1 MKLPIYLDYNATTP
15 TDRRVL
21 EAMLPY
27 FSEHF
32 GNASSKG
39 HPYGWA
45 ADEAVEQARADV
57 AALIGAQP
65 REIVFT
71 SGATEAANL
80 AIKGAAEAY
89 ASKGRHIVTTQVE
102 HRAVLESCKSL
113 ERRGFTVTYVPVN
126 ADGVVEIDALAAAL
140 TDQTTIVAVMWAN
153 NETGVMQPIPEIN
166 RVVRERGALL
176 MTDATQAVGKVPVS
190 VEHVDLLVCSAHKF
204 YGPKGTGAL
213 WIRQS
218 RPRVR
223 LLRLLDGGGHE
234 GGLRAGTQ
242 NVPGIVGMGA
252 AARIALEE
260 LAGEQERLAA
270 LRDRFE
276 ADLARVLEGVQ
287 VQGKAAPRL
296 PQTSSMTFKDVRA
309 ADLMLAL
316 RSLAVSAG
324 SACSSGTPA
333 PSHVLKAIGLSDDEA
348 AATIRF
354 SLGRFTTE
362 EEIAFAVNEIARA
375 VCEQRHAG
383 PVAAG

>member
-1 MKLPIYLDYNATTP
+1 
-15 TDRRVL
+15 
-21 EAMLPY
+21 
-27 FSEHF
+27 
-32 GNASSKG
+32 
-39 HPYGWA
+39 
-45 ADEAVEQARADV
+45 
-57 AALIGAQP
+57 
-65 REIVFT
+65 
-71 SGATEAANL
+71 
-80 AIKGAAEAY
+80 
-89 ASKGRHIVTTQVE
+89 
-102 HRAVLESCKSL
+102 
-113 ERRGFTVTYVPVN
+113 
-126 ADGVVEIDALAAAL
+126 
-140 TDQTTIVAVMWAN
+140 
-153 NETGVMQPIPEIN
+153 
-166 RVVRERGALL
+166 
-176 MTDATQAVGKVPVS
+176 
-190 VEHVDLLVCSAHKF
+190 
-204 YGPKGTGAL
+204 
-213 WIRQS
+213 
-218 RPRVR
+218 

-375 VCEQRHAG
+375 VCEQRQAG